1 MSVAAR
7 IWHPP
12 NRSIGSRS
20 TSFAARPP
28 NAASSNPPT
37 HPLTKTARH
46 ILLPVLALGSGA
58 LARAQSSEPLASL
71 SLLDGDSTEQCGSPA
86 TVEIDGH
93 ELELLVTPDGDTIFI
108 ATSLSAA
115 AVSSPRSF
123 ESADD
128 QKLYRKYRYYAAK
141 VYPYAVEAIR
151 IFRETE
157 HVTATMP
164 QRQAKRHIRRLSKEL
179 KKEFEDPLK
188 GLTKTQGYLLV
199 KMIERET
206 GQPMHSLIKDLRGT
220 LTATYW
226 NTLGKTV
233 GYQLKDGYV
242 VGADP
247 ILDVVLQDYDVS
259 HEVAE
264 R

>member
-1 MSVAAR
+1 MT
-7 IWHPP
+7 
-12 NRSIGSRS
+12 S
-20 TSFAARPP
+20 TRQIC
-28 NAASSNPPT
+28 
-37 HPLTKTARH
+37 L
-46 ILLPVLALGSGA
+46 LALLTLGRGL
-58 LARAQSSEPLASL
+58 LAYAQSSEPVASL
-71 SLLDGDSTEQCGSPA
+71 SLLDEDSTVQREPPC

-93 ELELLVTPDGDTIFI
+93 ELELLVTPEGDTIFI

-128 QKLYRKYRYYAAK
+128 RKLYRKYRYYAAK

-164 QRQAKRHIRRLSKEL
+164 KRQAKRHIRRLSKEL

-206 GQPMHSLIKDLRGT
+206 CEPMHALIKELRGT

-259 HEVAE
+259 HEVAD